1 MDNIEQ
7 SPLYRIMHP
16 ASVAFW
22 GASSNP
28 MGMGT
33 VQLSQMLALGFEG
46 PVYPMHPRE
55 TEVLGLRAYPHLKDV
70 PGPVD
75 LAVLVLPTKV
85 VPDILEQCGKYG
97 VKRAIIVSAGFGE
110 KGSDGQEL
118 QNRIVD
124 IARKYG
130 IHFIGPNCIGVVN
143 PYAKLNTT
151 FFPYEA
157 APGFIGMAS
166 QSGSFITQVFI
177 HLEKFGLGFSQGISV
192 GNEAMIDITDCL
204 EYLGQCPNTKVIAL
218 YIEGVRRGREF
229 VRIAQEVSKR
239 KPIVAYYI
247 GGSESGKRAALSHTG
262 ALAGPDPL
270 YDGIFRQCGIIRA
283 RSVEELFDM
292 CCVLGTQ
299 PVPKGNGLAV
309 LTHSGGPGAAAADA
323 AERNGLTLPILSSET
338 REGLAALVPHTASI
352 GNPVDLTFNRNPD
365 DYMEAMPRILLQDPN
380 IDNLFMY
387 LLIPIQRVARA
398 LQAMGAGAGKAVDM
412 AGDFISSQCAVI
424 AGFSGR
430 YGKPLVGASFCTRE
444 EPFVRELQDK
454 GVPVLPS
461 PERAITALAALVR
474 YAGIREALIK
484 EDFSVERS
492 QVPTKIT
499 ECR

>member
-1 MDNIEQ
+1 MVGFEQ

-55 TEVLGLRAYPHLKDV
+55 QEILGLKAYPHLKEV

-75 LAVLVLPTKV
+75 LAVLVIPTKV
-85 VPDILEQCGKYG
+85 VPEILEECGKSG
-97 VKRAIIVSAGFGE
+97 VTRAIIVSAGFGE

-118 QNRIVD
+118 QNRIVE

-143 PYAKLNTT
+143 PYSKLNTT

-157 APGFIGMAS
+157 TPGFIGMAS
-166 QSGSFITQVFI
+166 QSGSFITQVFV
-177 HLEKFGLGFSQGISV
+177 HLEKFGLGFSQGFSV
-192 GNEAMIDITDCL
+192 GNEAMTDITDCL
-204 EYLGQCPNTKVIAL
+204 EYLGQCPDTKVIAL
-218 YIEGVRRGREF
+218 YIEGVRRGRDF
-229 VRIAQEVSKR
+229 FRVAREVSKR

-270 YDGIFRQCGIIRA
+270 YDGIFRQCGILRA
-283 RSVEELFDM
+283 ASVEELFDM
-292 CCVLGTQ
+292 CCVLGSQ
-299 PVPKGNGLAV
+299 PLPKGNGLAV
-309 LTHSGGPGAAAADA
+309 LTHSGGPGAAAADT
-323 AERNGLTLPILSSET
+323 AERNGLRLASLSSAT
-338 REGLAALVPHTASI
+338 SEGLSALVPHTASI
-352 GNPVDLTFNRNPD
+352 GNPVDLTFNRNPS
-365 DYMEAMPRILLQDPN
+365 DYTEAMPRILLQDPN
-380 IDNLFMY
+380 VHNLFMY
-387 LLIPIQRVARA
+387 LLIPIQRVAKA
-398 LQAMGAGAGKAVDM
+398 LQAMGAKPGKATAM
-412 AGDFISSQCAVI
+412 AEDYIDDQCAVV
-424 AGFSGR
+424 AELSAR
-430 YGKPLVGASFCTRE
+430 YGKPVVGASFCTRD
-444 EPFVRELQDK
+444 EPFVRELQDS

-461 PERAITALAALVR
+461 PERAIKALAALVK
-474 YAGIREALIK
+474 YAAIRDAIIK
-484 EDFSVERS
+484 EDSRAE
-492 QVPTKIT
+492 
-499 ECR
+499 

>member
-1 MDNIEQ
+1 MDGFEQ

-28 MGMGT
+28 MGMGS

-55 TEVLGLRAYPHLKDV
+55 QESLGLRAYHHLKDV

-85 VPDILEQCGKYG
+85 VPEILEECGKSG
-97 VKRAIIVSAGFGE
+97 VTRAIIVSAGFGE
-110 KGSDGQEL
+110 KGSDGKEL
-118 QNRIVD
+118 QNRIVE

-143 PYAKLNTT
+143 PYSKLNTT

-157 APGFIGMAS
+157 SPGFIGMAS
-166 QSGSFITQVFI
+166 QSGSFITQVFV
-177 HLEKFGLGFSQGISV
+177 HLEKFGLGFSQGFSV
-192 GNEAMIDITDCL
+192 GNEAMTDITDCL
-204 EYLGQCPNTKVIAL
+204 EYLGQCPHTKVIAL
-218 YIEGVRRGREF
+218 YIEGVRRGRDF
-229 VRIAQEVSKR
+229 FRVAREVSKR

-283 RSVEELFDM
+283 ESVEELFDM
-292 CCVLGTQ
+292 CCVLGSQ
-299 PVPKGNGLAV
+299 PLPTGNGLAV
-309 LTHSGGPGAAAADA
+309 LTHSGGPGAAAADT
-323 AERNGLTLPILSSET
+323 AERNGLKLAELSAATS
-338 REGLAALVPHTASI
+338 EGLSALVPHTASI
-352 GNPVDLTFNRNPD
+352 GNPIDLTFNRNPS
-365 DYMEAMPRILLQDPN
+365 DYTEAMPRILLQDPN
-380 IDNLFMY
+380 VHNLFMY
-387 LLIPIQRVARA
+387 LLIPIQRVSSA
-398 LQAMGAGAGKAVDM
+398 LQAMGAKPGKAAAM
-412 AGDFISSQCAVI
+412 AEDFIDDQCAVV
-424 AGFSGR
+424 AKLSAR
-430 YGKPLVGASFCTRE
+430 YGKPVVGASFCTRD
-444 EPFVRELQDK
+444 EPFVRELQDS

-461 PERAITALAALVR
+461 PERAIKALAALVK
-474 YAGIREALIK
+474 YAAMREAIIK
-484 EDFSVERS
+484 EDSRAELS
-492 QVPTKIT
+492 
-499 ECR
+499 

>member
-1 MDNIEQ
+1 MDGFEQ

-28 MGMGT
+28 MGMGS

-55 TEVLGLRAYPHLKDV
+55 QEILGLKAYHHLKDV

-85 VPDILEQCGKYG
+85 VSEILEECGKSG
-97 VKRAIIVSAGFGE
+97 VTRAIIVSAGFGE
-110 KGSDGQEL
+110 KGSDGKEL
-118 QNRIVD
+118 QNRIVE

-143 PYAKLNTT
+143 PYSKLNTT

-157 APGFIGMAS
+157 SPGFIGMAS
-166 QSGSFITQVFI
+166 QSGSFITQVFV
-177 HLEKFGLGFSQGISV
+177 HLEKFGLGFSQGFSV
-192 GNEAMIDITDCL
+192 GNEAMTDITDCL
-204 EYLGQCPNTKVIAL
+204 EYLGQCPHTKVIAL
-218 YIEGVRRGREF
+218 YIEGVRRGRDF
-229 VRIAQEVSKR
+229 FRVAREVSKR

-283 RSVEELFDM
+283 ESVEELFDM
-292 CCVLGTQ
+292 CCVLGSQ
-299 PVPKGNGLAV
+299 PLPTGNGLAV
-309 LTHSGGPGAAAADA
+309 LTHSGGPGAAAADT
-323 AERNGLTLPILSSET
+323 AERNGLKLASLSSAT
-338 REGLAALVPHTASI
+338 SEGLSQLVPHTASI
-352 GNPVDLTFNRNPD
+352 GNPVDLTFNRNPS
-365 DYMEAMPRILLQDPN
+365 DYTEAMPRILLQDP
-380 IDNLFMY
+380 DVHNLFMY
-387 LLIPIQRVARA
+387 LLIPIQRVSSA
-398 LQAMGAGAGKAVDM
+398 LQAMGAKPGKAAAM
-412 AGDFISSQCAVI
+412 AEDFIDDQCAVV
-424 AGFSGR
+424 AKLSAR
-430 YGKPLVGASFCTRE
+430 YGKPVVGASFCTRD
-444 EPFVRELQDK
+444 EPFVRELQDS

-461 PERAITALAALVR
+461 PERAIKALAALVK
-474 YAGIREALIK
+474 YAAMREAIIK
-484 EDFSVERS
+484 EDSRAERS
-492 QVPTKIT
+492 
-499 ECR
+499 

>member
-1 MDNIEQ
+1 MDGFER

-28 MGMGT
+28 LGMGS

-46 PVYPMHPRE
+46 PIYPMHPRE
-55 TEVLGLRAYPHLKDV
+55 QEILGLKAYHHLKDV

-85 VPDILEQCGKYG
+85 VPEILEECGKSG
-97 VKRAIIVSAGFGE
+97 VTRAIIVSAGFGE

-118 QNRIVD
+118 QNRIVE

-151 FFPYEA
+151 FFPYDA
-157 APGFIGMAS
+157 SPGFIGMAS
-166 QSGSFITQVFI
+166 QSGSFITQVFV
-177 HLEKFGLGFSQGISV
+177 HLEKFGLGFSQGFSV
-192 GNEAMIDITDCL
+192 GNEAMTDITDCL
-204 EYLGQCPNTKVIAL
+204 EYLGQCPHTKVIAL
-218 YIEGVRRGREF
+218 YIEGVRRGRDF
-229 VRIAQEVSKR
+229 FRVAREVSKR

-283 RSVEELFDM
+283 ESVEELFDM
-292 CCVLGTQ
+292 CCVLGSQ
-299 PVPKGNGLAV
+299 PLPTGNGLAV
-309 LTHSGGPGAAAADA
+309 LTHSGGPGAAAADT
-323 AERNGLTLPILSSET
+323 AERNGLKLASLLSATSE
-338 REGLAALVPHTASI
+338 ELSALVPHTASI
-352 GNPVDLTFNRNPD
+352 GNPVDLTFNRNPS
-365 DYMEAMPRILLQDPN
+365 DYTEAMPRILLQDPN
-380 IDNLFMY
+380 VHNLFMY
-387 LLIPIQRVARA
+387 LLIPIQRVSTAF
-398 LQAMGAGAGKAVDM
+398 QAMGAKAGKAASM
-412 AGDFISSQCAVI
+412 AEDFIDDQCAVV
-424 AGFSGR
+424 AKLSAR
-430 YGKPLVGASFCTRE
+430 YGKPVVGASFCTRD
-444 EPFVRELQDK
+444 EPFVRELQDS

-461 PERAITALAALVR
+461 PERAIKALAALVK
-474 YAGIREALIK
+474 YAAMREAIIK
-484 EDFSVERS
+484 EDSRAEQS
-492 QVPTKIT
+492 
-499 ECR
+499 

>member
-1 MDNIEQ
+1 MDGFEQ

-28 MGMGT
+28 LGMGS

-46 PVYPMHPRE
+46 PIYPMHPRE
-55 TEVLGLRAYPHLKDV
+55 QEILGLKAYHHLKDV

-85 VPDILEQCGKYG
+85 VPEILEECGKSG
-97 VKRAIIVSAGFGE
+97 VTRAIIVSAGFGE

-118 QNRIVD
+118 QNRIVE

-151 FFPYEA
+151 FFPYDA
-157 APGFIGMAS
+157 SPGFIGMAS
-166 QSGSFITQVFI
+166 QSGSFITQVFV
-177 HLEKFGLGFSQGISV
+177 HLEKFGLGFSQGFSV
-192 GNEAMIDITDCL
+192 GNEAMTDITDCL
-204 EYLGQCPNTKVIAL
+204 EYLGQCPHTKVIAL
-218 YIEGVRRGREF
+218 YIEGVRRGRDF
-229 VRIAQEVSKR
+229 FRVAREVSKR

-283 RSVEELFDM
+283 ESVEELFDM
-292 CCVLGTQ
+292 CCVLGSQ
-299 PVPKGNGLAV
+299 PLPTGNGLAV
-309 LTHSGGPGAAAADA
+309 LTHSGGPGAAAADT
-323 AERNGLTLPILSSET
+323 AERNGLKLASLLSATSE
-338 REGLAALVPHTASI
+338 ELSALVPHTASI
-352 GNPVDLTFNRNPD
+352 GNPVDLTFNRNPS
-365 DYMEAMPRILLQDPN
+365 DYTEAMPRILLQDPN
-380 IDNLFMY
+380 VHNLFMY
-387 LLIPIQRVARA
+387 LLIPIQRVSTAF
-398 LQAMGAGAGKAVDM
+398 QAMGAKAGKAASM
-412 AGDFISSQCAVI
+412 AEDFIDDQCAVV
-424 AGFSGR
+424 AKLSAR
-430 YGKPLVGASFCTRE
+430 YGKPVVGASFCTRD
-444 EPFVRELQDK
+444 EPFVRELQDS

-461 PERAITALAALVR
+461 PERAIKALAALVK
-474 YAGIREALIK
+474 YAAMREAIIK
-484 EDFSVERS
+484 EDSRAEQS
-492 QVPTKIT
+492 
-499 ECR
+499 

>member
-1 MDNIEQ
+1 MDGFEQ

-28 MGMGT
+28 MGMGS

-55 TEVLGLRAYPHLKDV
+55 QEILGLKAYHHLKDV

-85 VPDILEQCGKYG
+85 VPEILEECGKSG
-97 VKRAIIVSAGFGE
+97 VTRAIIVSAGFGE
-110 KGSDGQEL
+110 KGSDGKEL
-118 QNRIVD
+118 QNRIVE

-157 APGFIGMAS
+157 SPGFIGMAS
-166 QSGSFITQVFI
+166 QSGSFITQVFV
-177 HLEKFGLGFSQGISV
+177 HLEKFGLGFSQGFSV
-192 GNEAMIDITDCL
+192 GNEAMTDITDCL
-204 EYLGQCPNTKVIAL
+204 EYLGQCPDTKVIAL
-218 YIEGVRRGREF
+218 YIEGVRRGRDF
-229 VRIAQEVSKR
+229 FRVAREVSKR

-283 RSVEELFDM
+283 QSVEELFDM
-292 CCVLGTQ
+292 CCVLGSQ
-299 PVPKGNGLAV
+299 PLPTGNGLAV
-309 LTHSGGPGAAAADA
+309 LTHSGGPGAAAADT
-323 AERNGLTLPILSSET
+323 AERNGLKLANLSSAT
-338 REGLAALVPHTASI
+338 SEGLGALVPHTASI
-352 GNPVDLTFNRNPD
+352 GNPVDLTFNRNPS
-365 DYMEAMPRILLQDPN
+365 DYTEAMPRILLQDPN
-380 IDNLFMY
+380 VHNLFMY
-387 LLIPIQRVARA
+387 LLIPIQRVSTAF
-398 LQAMGAGAGKAVDM
+398 QAMGAKAGKAAAM
-412 AGDFISSQCAVI
+412 AEDYIDDQCAVV
-424 AGFSGR
+424 AKLSAS
-430 YGKPLVGASFCTRE
+430 YGKPVVGASFCTRD
-444 EPFVRELQDK
+444 EPFVRELQDG

-461 PERAITALAALVR
+461 PERAIKALSALVK
-474 YAGIREALIK
+474 YAAMREAIIK
-484 EDFSVERS
+484 EDSRAEQS
-492 QVPTKIT
+492 
-499 ECR
+499 

>member
-1 MDNIEQ
+1 MVGFEQ

-55 TEVLGLRAYPHLKDV
+55 QEILGLKAYPHLKEV

-75 LAVLVLPTKV
+75 LAVLVIPTKV
-85 VPDILEQCGKYG
+85 VPEILEECGKSG
-97 VKRAIIVSAGFGE
+97 VTRAIIVSAGFGE

-118 QNRIVD
+118 QNRIVE

-143 PYAKLNTT
+143 PYSKLNTT

-157 APGFIGMAS
+157 TPGFIGMAS
-166 QSGSFITQVFI
+166 QSGSFITQVFV
-177 HLEKFGLGFSQGISV
+177 HLEKFGLGFSQGFSV
-192 GNEAMIDITDCL
+192 GNEAMTDITDCL
-204 EYLGQCPNTKVIAL
+204 EYLGQCPDTKVIAL
-218 YIEGVRRGREF
+218 YIEGVRRGRDF
-229 VRIAQEVSKR
+229 FRVAREVSKR

-270 YDGIFRQCGIIRA
+270 YDGIFRQCGILRA
-283 RSVEELFDM
+283 ASVEELFDM
-292 CCVLGTQ
+292 CCVLGSQ
-299 PVPKGNGLAV
+299 PLPTGNGLAV
-309 LTHSGGPGAAAADA
+309 LTHSGGPGAAAADT
-323 AERNGLTLPILSSET
+323 AERNGLKLARLSSAT
-338 REGLAALVPHTASI
+338 SEGLSALVPHTASI
-352 GNPVDLTFNRNPD
+352 GNPVDLTFNRNPS
-365 DYMEAMPRILLQDPN
+365 DYTEAMPRILLQDPN
-380 IDNLFMY
+380 VHNLFMY
-387 LLIPIQRVARA
+387 LLIPIQRVAKA
-398 LQAMGAGAGKAVDM
+398 LQAMGAKPGKATAM
-412 AGDFISSQCAVI
+412 AEDYIDDQCAVV
-424 AGFSGR
+424 AELSAR
-430 YGKPLVGASFCTRE
+430 YGKPVVGASFCTRD
-444 EPFVRELQDK
+444 EPFVRELQDS

-461 PERAITALAALVR
+461 PERAIKALAALVK
-474 YAGIREALIK
+474 YAAIRDAIIK
-484 EDFSVERS
+484 EDSRAE
-492 QVPTKIT
+492 
-499 ECR
+499 